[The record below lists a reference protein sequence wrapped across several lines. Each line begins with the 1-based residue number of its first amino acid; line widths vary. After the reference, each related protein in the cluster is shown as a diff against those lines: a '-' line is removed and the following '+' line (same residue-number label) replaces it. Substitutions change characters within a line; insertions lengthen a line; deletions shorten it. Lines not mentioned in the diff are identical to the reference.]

1 MWYRKAAD
9 QGYADAQFNLG
20 KMYEH
25 GQGVPQSAKAAAVWY
40 RKAADQGDAE
50 AQLQLPPP
58 PAPGG
63 TNQKKSGKTKNKGR
77 KR

>member
-1 MWYRKAAD
+1 MALAA
-9 QGYADAQFNLG
+9 QGLAHAQFNMG
-20 KMYEH
+20 AMHET
-25 GQGVPQSAKAAAVWY
+25 GQGMPQSDKKAAVWY

-63 TNQKKSGKTKNKGR
+63 TNKKKSGKTKNKGR